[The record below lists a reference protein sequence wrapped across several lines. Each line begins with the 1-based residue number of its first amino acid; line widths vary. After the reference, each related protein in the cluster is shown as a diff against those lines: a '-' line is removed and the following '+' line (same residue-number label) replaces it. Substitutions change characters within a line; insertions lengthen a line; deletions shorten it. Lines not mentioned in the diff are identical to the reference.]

1 MRSRFVMTAALL
13 CAALS
18 AAVEAQQFPSRPVRI
33 VVGFVPGGSPDAS
46 ARILGPQLAAQMGQQ
61 IVVDN
66 RPGANGIIGADL
78 VAKATPDGHTL
89 LVTSASFAAN
99 AVIYRKLPFDPVKD
113 FSPVSLLVS
122 ASGHVLV
129 VLSSSPAR
137 SVQELVALAKKPDSR
152 ISYGSAGVGNSL
164 HLVGALFAA
173 RTGSTMVHVPY
184 KGGGGILT
192 GLLASEIQLMFAN
205 PSTVLGGI
213 KAGQLRAL
221 AYNGPTRA
229 ALLPDVPT
237 MKEAGINGME
247 FEQSW
252 SGMLAPAK
260 TPLLVI
266 ARLEAEIRK
275 AMALPEIR
283 ERITRMG
290 LDPVASTAA
299 EYKAF
304 LARAAKQMAEAARI
318 AGIEPQ

>member
-1 MRSRFVMTAALL
+1 MRIRFAMTAALL

-99 AVIYRKLPFDPVKD
+99 AVIYKKLPFDPVKD
-113 FSPVSLLVS
+113 FAPISLLVS

-129 VLSSSPAR
+129 VLSSFPAR

-221 AYNGPTRA
+221 AYNGPARA

-260 TPLLVI
+260 TPPLVI